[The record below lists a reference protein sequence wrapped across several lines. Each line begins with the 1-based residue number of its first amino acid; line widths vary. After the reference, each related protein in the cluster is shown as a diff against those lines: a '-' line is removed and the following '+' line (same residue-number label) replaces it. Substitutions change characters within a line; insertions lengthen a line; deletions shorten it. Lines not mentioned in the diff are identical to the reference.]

1 MRMRKAQVQV
11 MAGLLALL
19 SACASTP
26 PIGKHDLLD
35 FLQDGTTTKEEVF
48 LHLAEPSA
56 TFEGGRILAYRLHE
70 DEGGY
75 TIKGAKGTYWSGKYS
90 LVLSFDEG
98 GILRRHALIRVQ
110 EGYAP

>member
-1 MRMRKAQVQV
+1 MMMHKPQVML

-35 FLQDGTTTKEEVF
+35 FLQDGRTTKEEVF
-48 LHLAEPSA
+48 LRLAEPSA
-56 TFEGGRILAYRLHE
+56 TFEDGRIFTYRLNE

-75 TIKGAKGTYWSGKYS
+75 TIKGAKSKGWSGKYS

-98 GILRRHALIRVQ
+98 GILRRHSLVRVQ
-110 EGYAP
+110 EAYTP